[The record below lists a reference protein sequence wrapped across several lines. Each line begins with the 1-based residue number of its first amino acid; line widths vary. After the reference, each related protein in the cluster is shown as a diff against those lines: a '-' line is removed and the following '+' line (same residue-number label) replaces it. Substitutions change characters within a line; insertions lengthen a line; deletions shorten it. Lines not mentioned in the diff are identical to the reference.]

1 MSIMGFSD
9 TPDTMVPPTVMCDVP
24 LSNIFQYDP
33 NLKSIKDVIM
43 PIIFGWIVGGMI
55 ARSIGGLRCV

>member
-9 TPDTMVPPTVMCDVP
+9 TPDTMVPSTVMCDVP
-24 LSNIFQYDP
+24 LSKKIQYDL

-43 PIIFGWIVGGMI
+43 PIIFGWIVGG
-55 ARSIGGLRCV
+55 